1 MKPALELKAYVA
13 QVHSIKP
20 GDTISYNRTFRA
32 EKPMDLATV
41 CIGYGDGL
49 HRMLSHGAPVLVNG
63 RRTKILGRICMDQCV
78 VDVTDIPVKAGDTVT
93 FIGKSGD
100 EFISAAELAKNAK
113 TIHYEILCSI
123 GKRIP
128 RIYNEK

>member
-1 MKPALELKAYVA
+1 
-13 QVHSIKP
+13 
-20 GDTISYNRTFRA
+20 
-32 EKPMDLATV
+32 
-41 CIGYGDGL
+41 
-49 HRMLSHGAPVLVNG
+49 
-63 RRTKILGRICMDQCV
+63 MDQCV